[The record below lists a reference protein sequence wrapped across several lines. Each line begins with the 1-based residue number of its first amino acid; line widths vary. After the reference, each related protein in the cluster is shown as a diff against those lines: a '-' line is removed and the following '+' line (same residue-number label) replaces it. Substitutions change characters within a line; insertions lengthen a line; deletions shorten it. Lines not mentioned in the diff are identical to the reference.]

1 MTLPEGA
8 SIRANRRVTMVK
20 KVLASGEPCAKC
32 AQAEETLRR
41 RGLWEQI
48 DRIAVA
54 DERDASSEGMR
65 LAQQHG
71 VELAPFFLI
80 EENGGVTVLTS
91 VIKFAK
97 ALEGDGTAGARQ
109 NASGNASETGRID
122 RSATDM
128 LATELTN
135 AAPEAIVNEVL
146 KRLGHSLKIAFSGA
160 EDVVLID
167 MASRSGHPFSVFCLD
182 TGRLHP
188 ETYRFIDKVRVHYG
202 ITIDIVSPNFVE
214 VEALVR
220 EKGLFSFYQDGHAEC
235 CGVRKVAPLR
245 RVLAKA
251 GGWMTGQRRDQ
262 SPTRANV
269 PEIVWDEAH
278 VTGGLLKA
286 NPLANVALS
295 DVWKY
300 ITEHDVPFNELHTR
314 GYVSIGCEPCTRAIR
329 PGEHERSGRFY
340 WEETTR
346 RECGLHAGK

>member
-1 MTLPEGA
+1 MTLPEA
-8 SIRANRRVTMVK
+8 APTRANRRVTMVK

-32 AQAEETLRR
+32 AQAEEMLQR
-41 RGLWEQI
+41 RGLWQRI
-48 DRIAVA
+48 DHVAVA

-65 LAQQHG
+65 LAKEHG
-71 VELAPFFLI
+71 IELAPFFLI
-80 EENGGVTVLTS
+80 EEAGGIVVFTS

-97 ALEGDGTAGARQ
+97 ALEADGTALAQ
-109 NASGNASETGRID
+109 TNNPSGSADPGRID
-122 RSATDM
+122 RTATEL

-135 AAPEAIVNEVL
+135 AAPETIVAEVL
-146 KRLGHSLKIAFSGA
+146 RRLGKSLKIAFSGA
-160 EDVVLID
+160 EDVALID

-188 ETYRFIDKVRVHYG
+188 ETYRFIDKVRTHYG
-202 ITIDIVSPNFVE
+202 ISLDIVSPNFVE
-214 VEALVR
+214 LEALVR

-245 RVLAKA
+245 RVLANA

-278 VTGGLLKA
+278 VKGGMLKA
-286 NPLANVALS
+286 NPLANVALAE
-295 DVWKY
+295 VWKY
-300 ITEHDVPFNELHTR
+300 ITEHDVPYNELHTR
-314 GYVSIGCEPCTRAIR
+314 GYVSIGCEPCTRPVR

-340 WEETTR
+340 WEESTR